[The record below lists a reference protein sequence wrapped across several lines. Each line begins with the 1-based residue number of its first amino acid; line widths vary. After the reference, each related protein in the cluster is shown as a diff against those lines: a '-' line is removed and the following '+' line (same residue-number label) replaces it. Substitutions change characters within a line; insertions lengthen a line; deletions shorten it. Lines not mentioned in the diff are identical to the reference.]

1 LKKQELREKNIHKH
15 VMIFSDG
22 GARGNPGPAAFA
34 FILQSEKGETL
45 NSNSGY
51 AGNRTNNQAE
61 YLALIAALETAAN
74 LKAETVICHLDSE
87 LVVKQ
92 LTGEYRVKNKELKVL
107 WRKVKER
114 TKQFNEAQ
122 FVNVPRT
129 HPVIQ
134 EADKL
139 VNLTLDTKSK

>member
-34 FILQSEKGETL
+34 FILQSEKSEAL

-51 AGNRTNNQAE
+51 AGNCTNNQAE

-92 LTGEYRVKNKELKVL
+92 LTGEYRIKNKELKVL
-107 WRKVKER
+107 WQKVKEL
-114 TKQFNEAQ
+114 TKQFNEVQ

-129 HPVIQ
+129 HPVIR

-139 VNLTLDTKSK
+139 VNLTLDSKSK